1 MNKLV
6 ITALT
11 VALFT
16 ASASIAKADV
26 YGGYGV
32 PCNSSYGVYGG
43 GETCVSRGNLVINKT
58 VKNPTTGE
66 FVDNL
71 SETNDAKFGPNDTIT
86 FQLTVV
92 NTGGQNFSTVT
103 VTDTLPS
110 YLTFVT
116 GPGTYDSNSKKLTF
130 KIKDLG
136 AGESRTFTIAT
147 KVASSIPNNPA
158 VNCVVNQASA
168 SSDNDKGEASDV
180 SQVCLEN
187 TTKGGFQVLGAKPMT
202 QTPATGPEMFGLLGL
217 LPAGLSGLILRRKA
231 SK

>member
-1 MNKLV
+1 MNKIV
-6 ITALT
+6 FSVLT

-16 ASASIAKADV
+16 ASAVTAQASV

-110 YLTFVT
+110 YLTFVS
-116 GPGTYDSNSKKLTF
+116 GPGTFDSNNSKLTF

-136 AGESRTFTIAT
+136 AGESRTYTVTT
-147 KVASSIPNNPA
+147 KVAKSVPNDPA
-158 VNCVVNQASA
+158 VNCVVNHAEA
-168 SSDNDKGEASDV
+168 TSDTDNGSASDV
-180 SQVCLEN
+180 AQVCLQN
-187 TTKGGFQVLGAKPMT
+187 TTKGGFQVLGTPVVK
-202 QTPATGPEMFGLLGL
+202 QTPATGPEMFGLIGL
-217 LPAGLSGLILRRKA
+217 IPAGLSGLILRRKA